1 MLAMLLSR
9 YNNGVMELF
18 PQKLENIQVDVKY
31 MMLDGFERGM
41 YKGQKNTYFKERIDR
56 DSEAYIMS
64 RQDGSKP
71 FAVATND
78 CLRDDFD
85 SSVLS
90 KVLVYKGFYIIHAYF
105 NENAKNTDPLNF
117 IVFEVLDDNPK
128 ESLIMNNGVLV
139 KAVHK
144 FTSLDE
150 IPELFSDVVAH
161 VMDVI
166 SCTSEAQLI
175 PKYCFNPNRLITMR
189 LFVPND
195 HNELKSY
202 NKNGQRLILNGH
214 TRETI
219 RDESGEIIKGGLYRV
234 FFSRKFKDSN
244 HIFVDGRLLPPL
256 LKKDL
261 PKYLKTSQLEESI
274 TRSIVKE
281 VLTHS
286 GFKFYAI
293 STVNGGLR
301 PIFESTIG
309 YSSFPMSA
317 KEFEFIKEIN
327 NVEEWD

>member
-1 MLAMLLSR
+1 MILCKLYEDGMVKQ
-9 YNNGVMELF
+9 GIEKIEELEVGHNY
-18 PQKLENIQVDVKY
+18 LMVDNT
-31 MMLDGFERGM
+31 ERGV
-41 YKGQKNTYFKERIDR
+41 YKGQTNTYFKEMIKLNQ
-56 DSEAYIMS
+56 SVQLMT

-71 FAVATND
+71 FAIATND
-78 CLRDDFD
+78 CLRDEFEEG
-85 SSVLS
+85 VLS
-90 KVLVYKGFYIIHAYF
+90 KVLVYKGFYIVYGYQK
-105 NENAKNTDPLNF
+105 ENSTHIDPIKF
-117 IVFEVLDDNPK
+117 IVMEVLNDKPK
-128 ESLIMNNGVLV
+128 EFVLQLTMKV
-139 KAVHK
+139 KLVHK
-144 FTSLDE
+144 FTSFDE
-150 IPELFSDVVAH
+150 IPEMFNDAVEHITDIIGCRSD
-161 VMDVI
+161 
-166 SCTSEAQLI
+166 TQLI

-219 RDESGEIIKGGLYRV
+219 RNGSGEIINGGLYRV

-281 VLTHS
+281 VSTHS

-309 YSSFPMSA
+309 YSSFPMSE

-327 NVEEWD
+327 TVEEWD